1 MTKDGHR
8 PPMPQTLTD
17 MRHAAGL
24 SLSQV
29 AERMGVGKHRVS
41 HIEARYPNLNYDTVT
56 RYMQAIGARVQFVMG
71 DTRIEASEITADP
84 DKAASREYLMSRP
97 GKGNLIYR
105 PSSAEELPLQGDQA
119 QSGGDDP
126 GRDVDQAD
134 PEGDQSH
141 GAERQQP

>member
-1 MTKDGHR
+1 MTRNGR
-8 PPMPQTLTD
+8 QPVPQTLTD
-17 MRHAAGL
+17 MRHAAEL

-29 AERMGVGKHRVS
+29 AERMGIGKHRVS

-84 DKAASREYLMSRP
+84 DKAATREYLGSRP

-119 QSGGDDP
+119 QATGDDS
-126 GRDVDQAD
+126 GREVDETD
-134 PEGDQSH
+134 PQGDQSD
-141 GAERQQP
+141 GAQRQQP